1 MLDLK
6 TLLVLE
12 FCITALLAIAW
23 ILIWMAWRHLYQLKF
38 LAAGFTAIALGLL
51 LLLER
56 GPDPALWRIVTDN
69 LVLKIGLVLLADG
82 VARFLGRPSFIK
94 IGIVFLA
101 LHILFWTLAV
111 VYVPADLALRIH
123 LSTAF
128 TVVMMGLLARSV
140 YLSHTQ
146 SRFLRWITIGLL
158 AEYAGASL
166 LQSLFVYWVPATV
179 ENGPILSNV
188 NAWYFFQGTLFIT
201 ALFICLLCMV
211 SMRLFAD
218 LQDRNTALANEVA
231 ERRRLEVELSA
242 SLDAERAA
250 REEQN
255 LLMHMVSHEFRTPL
269 AAIRY
274 ARDMIE
280 AVLERPPQTV
290 AKRLVGI
297 DQSIE
302 RMTMLIDRFLAG
314 QKQEEGILE
323 SEELD
328 IAKLMES
335 VTQPFILT
343 GQEGQLRLSNV
354 EQVRGYWGDPEML
367 GTVLINLIDNA
378 LKYSFDDSPV
388 EIAVF
393 ERKNILVFQVSDR
406 GIGVPEA
413 DRGHLGRR
421 YFRASN
427 ARGRTGTGLGL
438 HACRKLL
445 GYHNGTL
452 SLSPRPGGG
461 TVAIARLPFPGLR
474 PGEMAGRQVEE
485 QV

>member
-82 VARFLGRPSFIK
+82 VARFLGRPSFLK

-101 LHILFWTLAV
+101 IHILLWSLAV
-111 VYVPADLALRIH
+111 TFMPGDLALRIH

-128 TVVMMGLLARSV
+128 TVAMMGLLGRTV
-140 YLSHTQ
+140 YLSGTRP
-146 SRFLRWITIGLL
+146 RFLRWVTIGLL
-158 AEYAGASL
+158 VEYAGASL
-166 LQSLFVYWVPATV
+166 LQSLFVFWVPATV
-179 ENGPILSNV
+179 ENGPILSDV

-231 ERRRLEVELSA
+231 ERQRLEGELSA
-242 SLDAERAA
+242 SLEAERAA

-280 AVLERPPQTV
+280 AVLKRPSQTV

-297 DQSIE
+297 DQSVE

-314 QKQEEGILE
+314 QEESVLE
-323 SEELD
+323 PEELD
-328 IAKLMES
+328 AASLIDS
-335 VTQPFILT
+335 VTRPFILT
-343 GQEGQLRLSNV
+343 GQEGRLRFGNI
-354 EQVRGYWGDPEML
+354 EQVRGYRGDPEML

-378 LKYSFDDSPV
+378 LKYSADDSPV

-413 DRGHLGRR
+413 DLGHIGRR
-421 YFRASN
+421 FFRASN

-445 GYHNGTL
+445 GFHDGTL

-461 TVAIARLPFPGLR
+461 TVAIARLPFPGPR
-474 PGEMAGRQVEE
+474 PGEMAGGPLEE
-485 QV
+485 RV